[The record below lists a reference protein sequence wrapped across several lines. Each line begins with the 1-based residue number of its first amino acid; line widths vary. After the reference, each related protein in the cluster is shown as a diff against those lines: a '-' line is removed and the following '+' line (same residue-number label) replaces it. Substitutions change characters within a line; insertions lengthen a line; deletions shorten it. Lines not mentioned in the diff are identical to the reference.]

1 MMVLWLINLKSFL
14 ELEKIL
20 NELGK
25 ILNKLG
31 KILNK
36 LGKNICYFNH
46 Q

>member
-1 MMVLWLINLKSFL
+1 MVLWLINLKSFL